1 MALRAGDAITA
12 AAWFAQAAASFLPNE
27 AWGFQQSS
35 DDIISE
41 EFVTPVCRIH
51 AEQAILA
58 LNRDDYLQAMWLM
71 YQAKENYWPDVAHIA
86 ERVLTVN
93 ELIAF
98 VDKYVPA
105 PSPSDLNMPKNAGR
119 ESADQATQ
127 SARTTPDAHGPVAKA
142 LAYFALTEDRD
153 AAQAFINAL
162 PTKGHKKLRRRAGGK
177 RC

>member
-1 MALRAGDAITA
+1 MLKNAKEDGLTAWVRAKMALRAGDAITA

-41 EFVTPVCRIH
+41 EFVTLVCRIH
-51 AEQAILA
+51 AQQAILA

-119 ESADQATQ
+119 ESAD
-127 SARTTPDAHGPVAKA
+127 ARLRNL
-142 LAYFALTEDRD
+142 LA
-153 AAQAFINAL
+153 
-162 PTKGHKKLRRRAGGK
+162 RRLMRTGQ
-177 RC
+177 

>member
-1 MALRAGDAITA
+1 MLKNAKEDGLTAWVRAKMALRASDAITA
-12 AAWFAQAAASFLPNE
+12 AAWFAQAAASFLSNE

-51 AEQAILA
+51 AEQAILT

-71 YQAKENYWPDVAHIA
+71 YQAKENFWPDVAHIA

-119 ESADQATQ
+119 ESAD
-127 SARTTPDAHGPVAKA
+127 ARLRNL
-142 LAYFALTEDRD
+142 LA
-153 AAQAFINAL
+153 
-162 PTKGHKKLRRRAGGK
+162 RRLMRTGQ
-177 RC
+177 

>member
-1 MALRAGDAITA
+1 MLKNAKEDGLTAWVRAKMALRASDAITA

-51 AEQAILA
+51 AE
-58 LNRDDYLQAMWLM
+58 QAMWLM

-119 ESADQATQ
+119 ESAD
-127 SARTTPDAHGPVAKA
+127 ARLRNL
-142 LAYFALTEDRD
+142 LA
-153 AAQAFINAL
+153 
-162 PTKGHKKLRRRAGGK
+162 RRLMRTGQ
-177 RC
+177 